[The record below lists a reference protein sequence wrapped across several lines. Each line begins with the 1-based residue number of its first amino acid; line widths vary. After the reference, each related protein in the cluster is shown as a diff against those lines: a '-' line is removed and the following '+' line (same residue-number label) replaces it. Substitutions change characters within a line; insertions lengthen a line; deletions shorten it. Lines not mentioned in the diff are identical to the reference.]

1 MAYLFI
7 YFKNAYSNNL
17 RVKAL
22 VFATAVSAIVL
33 SMFGWSLFENSDFYV
48 FHDEYEFVSETGGGR
63 VSPTFLLANS
73 KGIIHEVKGGY
84 FDCFYRFDLE
94 KVFYIGF
101 VNLGG
106 DKVVVACAQGDVKL
120 NISDGLLAVNK
131 ALLRAR
137 YIACA
142 SLIVF
147 VFSVFILFC
156 YFYRRKI
163 L

>member
-1 MAYLFI
+1 MADLFLE
-7 YFKNAYSNNL
+7 FKNAYSNSL

-22 VFATAVSAIVL
+22 VFATAVSAVVL

-48 FHDEYEFVSETGGGR
+48 FHDEYEFVNEIGGGR
-63 VSPTFLLANS
+63 VSPTFFLENS

-94 KVFYIGF
+94 EVFHIGF

-106 DKVVVACAQGDVKL
+106 DKVVVACSQGDVKL
-120 NISDGLLAVNK
+120 NVSDGLLAVNEI
-131 ALLRAR
+131 LSSTR
-137 YIACA
+137 YMAFT
-142 SLIVF
+142 SLMVL
-147 VFSVFILFC
+147 VFSGFVLFC